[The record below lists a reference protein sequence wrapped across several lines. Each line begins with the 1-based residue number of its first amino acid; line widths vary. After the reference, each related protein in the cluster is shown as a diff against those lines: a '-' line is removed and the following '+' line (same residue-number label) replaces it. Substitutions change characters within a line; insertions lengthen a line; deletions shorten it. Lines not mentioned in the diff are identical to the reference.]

1 MYKILGSDGNE
12 YGPISAEKIKQ
23 WISEERVEKKT
34 PVLPDGAEDWV
45 FLSSLPEFAEAFASQ
60 QKSETAVPVK
70 KRRWRM
76 VVWIGLLLL
85 AVTGVVIIF
94 ILKNAKHH

>member
-12 YGPISAEKIKQ
+12 YGPISAEKIRQ
-23 WISEERVEKKT
+23 WILEGRVEKKT

-45 FLSSLPEFAEAFASQ
+45 FLSSLPEFEEAFASP
-60 QKSETAVPVK
+60 QKLETAVPVK

-76 VVWIGLLLL
+76 VVCMGLLLL
-85 AVTGVVIIF
+85 AVTGVVVIF
-94 ILKNAKHH
+94 FLKNAKHH

>member
-12 YGPISAEKIKQ
+12 YGPISAEKIRQ
-23 WISEERVEKKT
+23 WILEGRVEKKT

-45 FLSSLPEFAEAFASQ
+45 FLSSLPEFAEAIAAQEKWSG
-60 QKSETAVPVK
+60 AAGK
-70 KRRWRM
+70 KRRIAIY
-76 VVWIGLLLL
+76 VGLLLL
-85 AVTGVVIIF
+85 AVIGVVVIF